1 MVQQHQASHDSVE
14 QSQVYTQVVLPPPL
28 PANKQLLTSNFASMK
43 SVMVYNWKNPTQLN
57 QIIQKSESAVMI
69 KKN

>member
-28 PANKQLLTSNFASMK
+28 PANKQVINIKFCKYEERHGLQLKESNSG
-43 SVMVYNWKNPTQLN
+43 
-57 QIIQKSESAVMI
+57 ESNHTKI
-69 KKN
+69 RICSHD